1 MEDEVM
7 LAGSAGVRAIDM
19 SSPPEARIGA
29 TYVAFAEGF
38 RL

>member
-19 SSPPEARIGA
+19 SRPPEARTGA
-29 TYVAFAEGF
+29 MYVAFEEGF